1 MKVEKKDVYW
11 GFKKKGMEE
20 ARTAPFQRGTT
31 VHLKGLAVTGG
42 CGEGE
47 VGEGE
52 GKKRGYG
59 EHGGCDEFGVGDEVW
74 KVLELELSECVLRIE
89 TQSDRFIYT

>member
-11 GFKKKGMEE
+11 GVKKKGMEE

-47 VGEGE
+47 VGEGD
-52 GKKRGYG
+52 GKKRG
-59 EHGGCDEFGVGDEVW
+59 
-74 KVLELELSECVLRIE
+74 
-89 TQSDRFIYT
+89 